1 MAAAAE
7 DPAEWFRPQP
17 VVNDTFAEAKDPLI
31 AAVPLF
37 DPLGT
42 LERIELIYFTGSG
55 DAGDG
60 QSA

>member
-1 MAAAAE
+1 
-7 DPAEWFRPQP
+7 
-17 VVNDTFAEAKDPLI
+17 VVNDTFAEAKDPLV

-42 LERIELIYFTGSG
+42 LQRIELIYFTGSG